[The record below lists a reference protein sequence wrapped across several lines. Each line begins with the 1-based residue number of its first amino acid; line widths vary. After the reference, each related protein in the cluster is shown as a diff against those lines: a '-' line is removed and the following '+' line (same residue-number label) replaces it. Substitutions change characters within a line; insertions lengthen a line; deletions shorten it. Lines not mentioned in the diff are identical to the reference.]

1 MPDKTDTIILQSDRD
16 KVRER
21 PGMYIGDNSEIGLAT
36 IVREIIDNAVDEY
49 PNYSDPTKPIEVVLH
64 ADNSLSVRDH
74 GRGIS
79 PYESKKYKG
88 KIEERLAYTVIG
100 AGGKFKANREQNGNK
115 FSGGLNGTGSAATN
129 FMSEFFD
136 VTIFKDGHIF
146 HDRFENGGIPV
157 EKLVNGQL
165 PKKKQKGTPETG
177 TLVHFKADATVMRVT
192 TINARILEQY
202 FRQTAYLHQ
211 GLHILFTNERDGD
224 TEPTDYYSENGLFD
238 YINDLATDENG
249 QVVDFLIKP
258 FDVRGSQSVTVLDEE
273 IDMEAHI
280 AVAFTKNGQFATES
294 FTNGIHNS
302 LGGTHVAGFNNGL
315 LRLLKHYY
323 DEFSDEINKK
333 YKKQIDLIKKVNK
346 VDDVSSLFKSRD
358 LAKRVFVVIDFKHS
372 NPILQPQTKDKLAS
386 DEARTAVSNIF
397 YDNAMMYLDKNIT
410 AVQRLLNDV
419 IAEMYDKAKDEDSN
433 IQIDKKTE
441 TLAKSTKL
449 AAARGTYP
457 ELMELILVE
466 GDSAAGSL
474 KANRDANFQ
483 AVLPLRGKV
492 LNVQKATL
500 KDALANL
507 EISTIFSILGCG
519 YGRNYDESKLKY
531 QKIIIATDQ
540 DVDGLHIRTLLL
552 TLFLKYT
559 KLVQQG
565 HIYFLDT
572 PLFVNAVRPTKAK
585 PEKEVYTYSNEEQ
598 NEFIEANRKR
608 IIEVSRNKGLG
619 ELSTD
624 QVITTILTP
633 ETRKLTQIVITEDD
647 EDEAYEI
654 VEILMG
660 DDAQGRKR
668 MIVNRD

>member
-1 MPDKTDTIILQSDRD
+1 MSDKTDTIILQSDRD

-49 PNYSDPTKPIEVVLH
+49 PNYSDPTKPIEVILH

-177 TLVHFKADATVMRVT
+177 TLVHFKADSTVMRVT

-258 FDVRGSQSVTVLDEE
+258 FDVRGCQSVTVLDEE

-565 HIYFLDT
+565 HVYFLDT
-572 PLFVNAVRPTKAK
+572 PLFVNSVKPTKTK

-598 NEFIEANRKR
+598 NEFLEANRKR

-668 MIVNRD
+668 MIENRE